1 MATRRTYRSSQGKSI
16 DLGTLLLQ
24 NETVRAVGNMGV
36 NARGD
41 RIDNRG
47 AVVDS
52 KVQQSKRQYNK
63 QIGPQDSIPQ
73 ASRAPVA
80 DVVPPVPVAPDPYK
94 LQKSNA
100 KEAEAF
106 KETRRAEK
114 ATAKAAK
121 TTKPKVVKTPV
132 VDESFLNI
140 EPIQEPVVEVVP
152 EPVAVAPAPAKGLAD
167 AIARAK
173 TIKQEQLKTP
183 RQIAQEKSG
192 VKKI

>member
-16 DLGTLLLQ
+16 DLGALLLQ

-41 RIDNRG
+41 RIDNKG
-47 AVVDS
+47 TVVDS

-114 ATAKAAK
+114 ATAKA
-121 TTKPKVVKTPV
+121 TKPKVVKTPV
-132 VDESFLNI
+132 IDESFLDI

-152 EPVAVAPAPAKGLAD
+152 EPVVAPGPAKGLAD

>member
-1 MATRRTYRSSQGKSI
+1 MATKRTYRSSQGKSI
-16 DLGTLLLQ
+16 DLGALLLQ

-41 RIDNRG
+41 RIDHKG
-47 AVVDS
+47 TVVDS
-52 KVQQSKRQYNK
+52 KVQQVKRQYNK

-73 ASRAPVA
+73 ASKAPIA
-80 DVVPPVPVAPDPYK
+80 DVIPPAPVAPDPYE

-114 ATAKAAK
+114 TTAKVAK
-121 TTKPKVVKTPV
+121 AIKPKVVKTPV
-132 VDESFLNI
+132 VDERILDI
-140 EPIQEPVVEVVP
+140 DPTPTPTPTPTP
-152 EPVAVAPAPAKGLAD
+152 EPVAVAPTPAKGLAD

-173 TIKQEQLKTP
+173 TIKQEALKTP
-183 RQIAQEKSG
+183 RQQAQEKSG